1 MSKSKDANG
10 MYFALQKFKVNFMIK
25 SRLGL
30 LLKQHSAIS
39 GQFRLSVFW
48 PSAIAAHSVHG
59 KF

>member
-10 MYFALQKFKVNFMIK
+10 MYFALQKFKVNFIIK

-30 LLKQHSAIS
+30 LLKQHS